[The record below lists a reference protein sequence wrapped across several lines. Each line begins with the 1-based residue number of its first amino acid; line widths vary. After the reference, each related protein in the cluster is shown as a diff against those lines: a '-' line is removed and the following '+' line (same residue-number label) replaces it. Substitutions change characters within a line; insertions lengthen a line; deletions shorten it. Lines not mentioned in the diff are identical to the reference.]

1 MESVA
6 GDTGGFPARIAERIR
21 LADRDLAARWLD
33 QLKDLLPVGVNEI
46 FPTDQIL
53 DHIPSLIREIADY
66 VAASAPDAITA
77 NTGIQSKAQELG
89 VLRFEQQ
96 ASVHQLLREYR
107 ILGSVI
113 AQFVNDETKKLPI
126 GTPPSEAVLALTR
139 LSDAVF
145 VLLQMTVDTF
155 VGKYT
160 ERIESQTARLE
171 GFNRMV
177 THELRQ
183 PLHNAQIAL
192 DLLTQNPRADAATT
206 AQYLDLGR
214 RNVGRLADLIRML
227 GTLARPDHDNPQ
239 TQLIDLSQV
248 VAEAVRQMQDVASSK
263 HVTLRSDVP
272 SMDVQ
277 VDVSRL
283 ELMLVNLLSNGIKY
297 RDPSKVDC
305 FVNVTAT
312 RHDAELQIEVR
323 DNGLGIEPADQG
335 RVFKRFVRTH
345 ADRDDS
351 LGNDGLGL
359 GLFIVSECVKALRGS
374 IHVES
379 TPGEGSVFIVALPVG
394 ESGERTSVAAG

>member
-1 MESVA
+1 MDTQA
-6 GDTGGFPARIAERIR
+6 GGSGDFPALIAARIR
-21 LADRDLAARWLD
+21 LADRDLASRWLA
-33 QLKDLLPVGVNEI
+33 QLKDLLPVDVNDI

-66 VAASAPDAITA
+66 VGASVPEAIAA
-77 NTGIQSKAQELG
+77 NTGIQSKAHELG
-89 VLRFEQQ
+89 VLRFDQQ

-113 AQFVNDETKKLPI
+113 AQFVNDEVKTLPP
-126 GTPPSEAVLALTR
+126 GTSPSEAVLALTR

-183 PLHNAQIAL
+183 PLNNTQLAV
-192 DLLTQNPRADAATT
+192 DLLSQDRTADGAKTS
-206 AQYLDLGR
+206 QYLEMAR
-214 RNVGRLADLIRML
+214 RNIRQLADLIRML
-227 GTLARPDHDNPQ
+227 GTLARPEQDTPQ
-239 TQLIDLSQV
+239 TQLVDLSQV
-248 VAEAVRQMQDVASSK
+248 VAEAMRQMQDVAASK
-263 HVTLRSDVP
+263 HVRLENGVP
-272 SMDVQ
+272 SLDVQ

-283 ELMLVNLLSNGIKY
+283 ELILINLLSNGIKY
-297 RDPSKVDC
+297 RDPSHTDC
-305 FVNVTAT
+305 FVRVTSERT
-312 RHDAELQIEVR
+312 DAELRIEVR
-323 DNGLGIEPADQG
+323 DNGLGIDPADQG

-345 ADRDDS
+345 ADLDRE
-351 LGNDGLGL
+351 LGNEGLGL
-359 GLFIVSECVKALRGS
+359 GLSIVSECVKAVHGS

-379 TPGEGSVFIVALPVG
+379 TPGEGSVFTVTIPV
-394 ESGERTSVAAG
+394 TAA

>member
-1 MESVA
+1 MEVVA
-6 GDTGGFPARIAERIR
+6 GGTGGFPARIAERIR
-21 LADRDLAARWLD
+21 VADRDLAARWLD
-33 QLKDLLPVGVNEI
+33 QLKHLLPVGVNEI

-66 VAASAPDAITA
+66 IAASAPDALAA

-96 ASVHQLLREYR
+96 ASVHQLLHEYR

-113 AQFVNDETKKLPI
+113 VQFVNDETKTLPI
-126 GTPPSEAVLALTR
+126 GTPPAEAMLALTR
-139 LSDAVF
+139 LSEAVF

-192 DLLTQNPRADAATT
+192 DLLTQDPRADAATT

-214 RNVGRLADLIRML
+214 RNIGRLADLVRML

-239 TQLIDLSQV
+239 TQVVDLAQV
-248 VAEAVRQMQDVASSK
+248 VAEAIRQMQDVASSK
-263 HVTLRSDVP
+263 HVTLRCDLP

-277 VDVSRL
+277 VDVARL
-283 ELMLVNLLSNGIKY
+283 ELTLVNLLSNGIKY
-297 RDPSKVDC
+297 RDPSKADC
-305 FVNVTAT
+305 VVEVTAA
-312 RHDAELQIEVR
+312 RLGAELRIEVR
-323 DNGLGIEPADQG
+323 DNGLGIEPADHG

-359 GLFIVSECVKALRGS
+359 GLSIVSECVKALRGS

-379 TPGEGSVFIVALPVG
+379 TPGEGSAFVVTLPLG
-394 ESGERTSVAAG
+394 ESGERDQRRIL